1 MLRRPALPGA
11 RPPGYARTMPDTTD
25 QPLLLTPGPL
35 TTSART
41 RAALGR
47 DWGSRD
53 AGFIALSES
62 VRTRLA
68 GLAGGTGTHVAVPI
82 QGAGTFAVEAAVQ
95 SLVPRDGR
103 LLVLING
110 AYGRRIADMAER
122 IGRLG
127 GVLEVAE
134 DQPIP
139 ADEVRAALSADPTLT
154 DVALVHCETTSG
166 ILNPLAELAGI
177 VRQAGRRLILDAM
190 SSFGAVPIDVA
201 ATPCAAVIG
210 SANKGLE
217 GVPGLGFVV
226 AELSHLAG
234 CAGNAVSLSLDLHAQ
249 WRGFEANRQWRFT
262 PPVQVVAGLASA
274 LDQLEEEGGVAARH
288 SRYMANCAMLTAG
301 MRAHGF
307 VTYLDDAVQAP
318 VIVTF
323 RIPDGG
329 WFSFDAFYAF
339 LAARGVV
346 IYPGKLTREPSFRIG
361 CIGAIGPVE
370 IGRALAAVDGFMALR
385 A

>member
-1 MLRRPALPGA
+1 
-11 RPPGYARTMPDTTD
+11 MPETTD
-25 QPLLLTPGPL
+25 EPTLLLTPGPL
-35 TTSART
+35 TTSDRT

-53 AGFIALSES
+53 AAFIALSES
-62 VRTRLA
+62 VRARLA
-68 GLAGGTGTHVAVPI
+68 GLAGGAGSHAAVPI

-103 LLVLING
+103 LLVLVNG
-110 AYGRRIADMAER
+110 AYGRRIADMAAR
-122 IGRLG
+122 VGRLG
-127 GVLEVAE
+127 RVLEVAE
-134 DQPIP
+134 DQPIQ
-139 ADEVRAALSADPTLT
+139 ADQVREALAADPTLS

-166 ILNPLAELAGI
+166 ILNPLAQVAEV

-190 SSFGAVPIDVA
+190 SSFGAVPIDVQ
-201 ATPCAAVIG
+201 ATPCVAVIG

-217 GVPGLGFVV
+217 GVPGLGFVI
-226 AELSHLAG
+226 ADLAHLRF

-262 PPVQVVAGLASA
+262 PPVQVVAALASA
-274 LDQLEEEGGVAARH
+274 LDQLEEEGGVTARH
-288 SRYMANCAMLTAG
+288 ARYQANCEMLTAG
-301 MRAHGF
+301 LRAHGF

-323 RIPDGG
+323 RIPPGG
-329 WFSFDAFYAF
+329 WFDFDAFYAF

-361 CIGAIGPVE
+361 CIGAVGAAE
-370 IGRALAAVDGFMALR
+370 MARAVAAVDAFMVGR
-385 A
+385 

>member
-1 MLRRPALPGA
+1 MPHRRPT
-11 RPPGYARTMPDTTD
+11 GYAVGMPDMD
-25 QPLLLTPGPL
+25 ANLPALLLTPGPL

-53 AGFIALSES
+53 AAFIALSES
-62 VRTRLA
+62 VRARLA
-68 GLAGGTGTHVAVPI
+68 ALAGSAGSHVTVPV
-82 QGAGTFAVEAAVQ
+82 QGSGTFAVEAAVQ

-103 LLVLING
+103 LLVLVNG
-110 AYGRRIADMAER
+110 AYGRRMAEMASR
-122 IGRLG
+122 VGRLG

-139 ADEVRAALSADPTLT
+139 PDGVRAALAGDPAIT

-166 ILNPLAELAGI
+166 LLNPLAA
-177 VRQAGRRLILDAM
+177 VADAVHAAGRRLILDAM
-190 SSFGAVPIDVA
+190 SSFGAVPIDVR
-201 ATPCAAVIG
+201 ATPCVAVIG

-226 AELSHLAG
+226 AELTHLAG
-234 CAGNAVSLSLDLHAQ
+234 CANNAVSLSLDLHAQ

-262 PPVQVVAGLASA
+262 PPVQVVAALAAA

-288 SRYMANCAMLTAG
+288 ARYQANCAMLIAG

-307 VTYLDDAVQAP
+307 ATYIDDVHQAP

-323 RIPDGG
+323 RIPAGG
-329 WFSFDAFYAF
+329 WFDFERFYAF
-339 LAARGVV
+339 LAAQGVV

-361 CIGAIGPVE
+361 CIGAIGRAE
-370 IGRALAAVDGFMALR
+370 MTRALAAVDLFMA
-385 A
+385 AHGPS